1 MLIKYVLQSIPTYYW
16 MKGNVTI
23 FPLDDV
29 AATLANLRVSDCI
42 MSNQK
47 SWNVPLL
54 NFIFNEQIVEHIVTT
69 PLYPSV
75 REDRLVWKKESN
87 SEYSVRSAYH
97 LCMNELLDTS
107 HFKVESAWDVIWR
120 LKVPPRVRCLIW
132 RICRNCLPTRTR
144 MRDKGVNYATVCALY
159 NVDEE
164 DSVHLLFRC
173 PGSRN
178 IWSMWNAFSAVSHI
192 FDQYQNIKDIIFETL
207 KVLSDGDE
215 SLFGCI
221 IWSIWK
227 QRNNKIWKE
236 VTDAQ
241 GFVFD

>member
-1 MLIKYVLQSIPTYYW
+1 M
-16 MKGNVTI
+16 
-23 FPLDDV
+23 
-29 AATLANLRVSDCI
+29 
-42 MSNQK
+42 
-47 SWNVPLL
+47 
-54 NFIFNEQIVEHIVTT
+54 EHIVAT
-69 PLYPSV
+69 PLYPSE

-87 SEYSVRSAYH
+87 GEYSVRSAYR
-97 LCMNELLDTS
+97 LCMNELLETS
-107 HFKVESAWDVIWR
+107 HFKVEGAWDLIWR
-120 LKVPPRVRCLIW
+120 LKVPPRVRTLIW

-144 MRDKGVNYATVCALY
+144 LRDKGVNCATVCALC

-164 DSVHLLFRC
+164 DSLHLLFRC

-178 IWSMWNAFSAVSHI
+178 IWSMWNVFSVVSHI
-192 FDQYQNIKDIIFETL
+192 FDQYQNIKDIIFETI
-207 KVLSDGDE
+207 KVLSNGDE

-241 GFVFD
+241 GFVFDRAKTLLQDWTSAKMIQKKICQQ